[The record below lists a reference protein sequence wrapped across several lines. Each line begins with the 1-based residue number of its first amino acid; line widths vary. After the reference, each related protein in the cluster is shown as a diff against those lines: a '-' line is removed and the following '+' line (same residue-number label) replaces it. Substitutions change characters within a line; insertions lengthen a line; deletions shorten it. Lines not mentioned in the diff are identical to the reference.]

1 MTTVNLKNKLNNQI
15 KPSREDAEL
24 AVKTLL
30 QWLGDDPNREG
41 LQETPR
47 RVVNYYQEMF
57 SGYSSDPKKILSKTF
72 SDIDKYNELVL
83 LKDIEFESCCE
94 HHMLPVIGV
103 AHVAY
108 IAKNKLIGLSKLA
121 RLVDVYAKR
130 LQTQEGMTAQILK
143 SLDTALQPK
152 GCYVIL
158 EAKHQCMS
166 IRGVHK
172 SNSYTITEKFS
183 GCFEEYNMQQ
193 RVRDLITK
201 K

>member
-1 MTTVNLKNKLNNQI
+1 MTTLDLKTKINNPA
-15 KPSREDAEL
+15 KPSREEAEQ
-24 AVKTLL
+24 AVRTLIK
-30 QWLGDDPNREG
+30 WLGDNPNREG
-41 LQETPR
+41 LKDTPK
-47 RVVNYYQEMF
+47 RVVNYYTEMF
-57 SGYSSDPKKILSKTF
+57 SGYLSNPDIILSKTF
-72 SDIDKYNELVL
+72 SDVDNYNELVL

-108 IAKNKLIGLSKLA
+108 IAQNKLVGLSKLA
-121 RLVDVYAKR
+121 RLVDIYAKR
-130 LQTQEGMTAQILK
+130 LQTQEGMTAQILQ
-143 SLDTALQPK
+143 SLESALQPK
-152 GCYVIL
+152 GAYVII

-183 GCFEEYNMQQ
+183 GCFQSYEMQQ
-193 RVRDLITK
+193 RVRSLICK

>member
-1 MTTVNLKNKLNNQI
+1 MTTLDLKTKINNST
-15 KPSREDAEL
+15 KPSREEAEQ
-24 AVKTLL
+24 AVRTLIK
-30 QWLGDDPNREG
+30 WLGDNPNREG
-41 LQETPR
+41 LKDTPK
-47 RVVNYYQEMF
+47 RVVNYYTEMF
-57 SGYSSDPKKILSKTF
+57 SGYLSNPDMILSKTF
-72 SDIDKYNELVL
+72 SDVDNYNELVL

-108 IAKNKLIGLSKLA
+108 IAQNKLVGLSKLA

-130 LQTQEGMTAQILK
+130 LQTQEGMTAQILQ
-143 SLDTALQPK
+143 SLESALQPK
-152 GCYVIL
+152 GAYVII

-183 GCFEEYNMQQ
+183 GCFQSYEMQQ
-193 RVRDLITK
+193 RVRSLICK